1 MSKRP
6 HVDVKT
12 YGEDTDAEGEDA
24 GGVALERRLRQ
35 ENELLCRCLRDAKG
49 RVVAARAAL
58 PDPLET
64 ISQVIAPAFTFR
76 RTSDMPP

>member
-6 HVDVKT
+6 HVDVNT
-12 YGEDTDAEGEDA
+12 YGEYTDAEGEDA

-49 RVVAARAAL
+49 DTLVDCFV
-58 PDPLET
+58 
-64 ISQVIAPAFTFR
+64 
-76 RTSDMPP
+76 RTSLATAPRYGRIRAGP